1 MARSKKRYEGDGEA
15 LSSNPFAA
23 LLGDGEVEASSE
35 PEPVALDTDA
45 PTASPLDV
53 RRLVVRKEK
62 KGRGGKT
69 ATVIEGFAVSGE
81 ALDELATTLKKNL
94 GCSGRAVGSTIELG
108 GARQEQVAAWLRDA
122 GVKKV
127 VVGN

>member
-23 LLGDGEVEASSE
+23 LLGDGEVEAS
-35 PEPVALDTDA
+35 PEPQSPSPEPAETS
-45 PTASPLDV
+45 ASPLEV

-69 ATVIEGFAVSGE
+69 ATIIEGFVVSGD
-81 ALDELATTLKKNL
+81 ALDELATTLKKSL